1 MSLKVGTISQ
11 VSEDTARVAKAVFRK
26 GNRYVLLRDTFGNF
40 FSEEDRDGPHPL
52 AQRHF

>member
-1 MSLKVGTISQ
+1 MSLRIGTISQ

-40 FSEEDRDGPHPL
+40 FSKEDFQNLSIPQDVQP
-52 AQRHF
+52 